1 MPYVDKTPDREK
13 LYPFID
19 LLVAEMLNVQKDEDL
34 AALTPRIEALA
45 DAILR
50 LDRHYNYF
58 GAFGGELNFS
68 MHTIMLRMLLS
79 TRRFTPF
86 ALKYFRLA
94 LLAGCIDEIAAI
106 FRGNDVSM
114 AKSVYNSR
122 RDKIEKVAPELH
134 FAYVTMWVW
143 VQLICATAPDSSLPA
158 RHIILGVIRHMDI
171 EFYGRVG
178 RKYEDKQIRSPKRGD
193 LPEYEELLA
202 EAE

>member
-1 MPYVDKTPDREK
+1 MPYVDKAPDREK

-19 LLVAEMLNVQKDEDL
+19 PLVAGMLNVEKDEDL
-34 AALTPRIEALA
+34 ATLTPLIEALA
-45 DAILR
+45 GEILK
-50 LDRHYNYF
+50 LDKHYGYF

-79 TRRFTPF
+79 AKKFTPF

-94 LLAGCIDEIAAI
+94 LLAGCIDEVAAI
-106 FRGNDVSM
+106 FRENDISM
-114 AKSVYNSR
+114 AKSVYDSG
-122 RDKIEKVAPELH
+122 RDPIEKVAPELH

-143 VQLICATAPDSSLPA
+143 VQLICATAPDSSRA
-158 RHIILGVIRHMDI
+158 VRHIILGVLLHTNM

-178 RKYEDKQIRSPKRGD
+178 RKYEDKQIRNPKRGD